1 MELASTSQGTVRPA
15 TRGSCRPLSVGRKLA
30 YLALANLTL
39 LCLTAALAEVLLR
52 WCWTPRYWVHA
63 QTGLVGSG
71 HDAAGKKWWPN
82 SLYRLESPEFDVPFR
97 TDAHGYRAHPGGVP
111 AHAARIAF
119 VGDSFTEA
127 MQVATDDTFVSRLEW
142 CLNKQGSAVPVRC
155 ENYGIAATGVF
166 DYWHR
171 LVHDVLPPDG
181 EPPRAVVLCLYPGN
195 DFTDACPADGF
206 DADGQPR
213 RNYYRPVGL
222 GWHVLT
228 WLNTKSK
235 LVHWVVQSVREAR
248 LRSAAAPAISP
259 EGRPWWTDPRLA
271 AEQADAT
278 QPRRIR
284 ALLRA
289 IEAECARRGVKLI
302 VLVIGPAPSY
312 RLQQG
317 QSPLAQILAGWGL
330 RAPVIDVAATLAER
344 PEREAYLF
352 PRDGHLTPAG
362 HAAVAEVAEAL
373 LADALDRAPADHR

>member
-1 MELASTSQGTVRPA
+1 MELASTSQA
-15 TRGSCRPLSVGRKLA
+15 TMLAARGPCRPLSVRRRLA
-30 YLALANLTL
+30 YLTLANLL
-39 LCLTAALAEVLLR
+39 VLGLTAALAEVLLR

-71 HDAAGKKWWPN
+71 HGPAGKKWWPN
-82 SLYRLESPEFDVPFR
+82 SLYRLESPEFDVPFA
-97 TDAHGYRAHPGGVP
+97 TNALGYRAHPGGMP
-111 AHAARIAF
+111 ADAVRIAF
-119 VGDSFTEA
+119 LGDSFTEA
-127 MQVATDDTFVSRLEW
+127 MQVATEDTFVSRLERS
-142 CLNKQGSAVPVRC
+142 LNARGSAPAVRC
-155 ENYGIAATGVF
+155 ENYGIAATGIF

-171 LVHDVLPPDG
+171 LVHDVLRPSL
-181 EPPRAVVLCLYPGN
+181 EPPRAIVLCLYPGN

-206 DADGQPR
+206 DVQGKPLRD
-213 RNYYRPVGL
+213 YYAAAGL
-222 GWHVLT
+222 GWHIMT

-235 LVHWVVQSVREAR
+235 LVHWVVQAVREAR
-248 LRSAAAPAISP
+248 LRSAAVPARSP
-259 EGRPWWTDPRLA
+259 ERTAWWTNPRLA
-271 AEQADAT
+271 AKQADAP

-289 IEAECARRGVKLI
+289 IEAECAQRRVKLI

-317 QSPLAQILAGWGL
+317 QSPLAQILADWGL

-362 HAAVAEVAEAL
+362 HAAVAEVAGAQ
-373 LADALDRAPADHR
+373 LADALARAPADLR